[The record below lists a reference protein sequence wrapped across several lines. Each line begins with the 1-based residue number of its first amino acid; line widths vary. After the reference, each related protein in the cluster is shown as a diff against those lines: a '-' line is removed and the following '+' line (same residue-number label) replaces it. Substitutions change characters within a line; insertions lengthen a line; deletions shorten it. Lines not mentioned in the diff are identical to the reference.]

1 MAQDRNWRQLAT
13 QCLMLIALVAAPLLA
28 LGQAKRIP
36 LESANV
42 TGSPDAPPP
51 FELKRVFPK
60 LKFSHPVD
68 IAFAPGIDRIF
79 VADQSAKVV
88 SFRNDPDLIKPDLF
102 VNLHEIVTDWKSVPG
117 ARGIEAIYGV
127 AFHPR
132 FAENHFV
139 YLCYTLAMAKRP

>member
-1 MAQDRNWRQLAT
+1 MVHDQIRRHLT
-13 QCLMLIALVAAPLLA
+13 THCLILITLTAAPLLA
-28 LGQAKRIP
+28 QAEAKRIP
-36 LESANV
+36 WESDNV

-88 SFRNDPDLIKPDLF
+88 SFRNDPDLVKPDLF
-102 VNLHEIVTDWKSVPG
+102 VNL
-117 ARGIEAIYGV
+117 
-127 AFHPR
+127 
-132 FAENHFV
+132 
-139 YLCYTLAMAKRP
+139 